1 MMKFFKEYWCYI
13 IVIVVSMSSVLYAL
27 HNTNA
32 PKIETR
38 RCSFEK
44 MSNNIDNALITTV
57 KFSTKKVDFGIV
69 PADTV
74 LKAIFILHNTGEQCL
89 KIESVNPDCSCTD
102 YLLSKEIVEVGD
114 SALLALIYNTKDK
127 IGEQELQTI
136 VKMNTREKFYKITL
150 KADIE

>member
-1 MMKFFKEYWCYI
+1 M
-13 IVIVVSMSSVLYAL
+13 
-27 HNTNA
+27 
-32 PKIETR
+32 
-38 RCSFEK
+38 
-44 MSNNIDNALITTV
+44 

-89 KIESVNPDCSCTD
+89 KIESVIPDCSCTN

-114 SALLALIYNTKDK
+114 SVLLALIYNTKDK

-136 VKMNTREKFYKITL
+136 VKMNIREKFYKITL
-150 KADIE
+150 KADID

>member
-1 MMKFFKEYWCYI
+1 MRCFKEYWCYI
-13 IVIVVSMSSVLYAL
+13 IVIVISVSSILYTL
-27 HNTNA
+27 HNANA
-32 PKIETR
+32 PKIETKR
-38 RCSFEK
+38 GSFEK
-44 MSNNIDNALITTV
+44 RSNNINDTLITTV
-57 KFSTKKVDFGIV
+57 KFSTKRVDFGIV

-74 LKAIFILHNTGEQCL
+74 LKAMFILYNTGEQCL

-136 VKMNTREKFYKITL
+136 VKMNTREKLYRITL
-150 KADIE
+150 KANVK